1 MQMIMKK
8 GRLKTAN
15 RLLRQ
20 TALPAVFG
28 LLSLSVG
35 QAWANSGV
43 AGRFVQCTATVQGN
57 GTVNGHPA
65 LVFGSQGNG
74 VNLLNN
80 NQPEDIQATINY
92 QCANND
98 AYTVKVRLCFNIDG
112 GRRFTNIYTPR
123 KMVHSGNNA
132 QTLQLSLLKP
142 DNTNWGTDNTA
153 NSPSSVGTGVMRISP
168 NTSAS
173 GTIPIRARLISGQNN
188 AIPTT
193 SGYYLAD
200 FTQPIAEAS

>member
-57 GTVNGHPA
+57 GTVNGNPA
-65 LVFGSQGNG
+65 LIFGSQGNG

-92 QCANND
+92 QCANKRCL
-98 AYTVKVRLCFNIDG
+98 Y
-112 GRRFTNIYTPR
+112 R
-123 KMVHSGNNA
+123 KSAPV
-132 QTLQLSLLKP
+132 LQ
-142 DNTNWGTDNTA
+142 
-153 NSPSSVGTGVMRISP
+153 
-168 NTSAS
+168 
-173 GTIPIRARLISGQNN
+173 
-188 AIPTT
+188 
-193 SGYYLAD
+193 Y
-200 FTQPIAEAS
+200 